1 MEGKKVKTINNI
13 DVFEDACRLIDGK
26 YYIIGNVNIE
36 NSGDVYEINGRFV
49 RMETDRL
56 IFNQT
61 TVKYELK
68 NQTAA
73 TSGYVSYDHYSK
85 KFKEGYFEFNELY
98 DFYIINEENKRIP
111 VYFRCF
117 IPNSYREYLKTGDFY
132 HISVMKAM
140 DFYEIANV
148 DKRFKESFPY
158 NSQRHTDVVSK
169 TFEANYKPL
178 YNKNVIEVSK
188 LLKDLSFGLEF
199 ETTKGIIPN
208 VKAKSL
214 PLLPLRDGSIEG
226 LEYVTIPLSGTKG
239 LQALVD
245 SVEELGK
252 RTTYDSSCSLHLHIG
267 NIPRTPEFALALFKL
282 YSVFSDEIY
291 RMFPY
296 YKKENLGVKRKNYS
310 EPYNLVN
317 LLGRMDSKISS
328 KDEITRN
335 FAVLFDYLSETDNT
349 GMNFSRYGNKLENVE
364 NHPRDPGGEAKWN
377 IHHRYHVVNFIP
389 LLFVN
394 KATVEF
400 RIHTPTYDVNKILC
414 FMSLSAA
421 IINTAMDDTKAILAD
436 FGRYLNNK
444 GLNRDRNVTRFLS
457 NYINNSDMKNKG
469 SMMDDMHSYFD
480 YRTSFSEQEH
490 KRGKISYNED
500 DLTNRFNT
508 DFKRKMNANKV
519 VAPSSEEEIPKY
531 VKSVLSKRVNKGS
544 KYQTLKL
551 SNDLEFISDDY
562 SLKGS
567 SDENKAVIKDDYHVI
582 EPVSP
587 HGIGFFEQIRNTPQE
602 VKEHAVI
609 NGNNTELRSKG
620 FAGISLTEKL
630 MKENY
635 RSWMSDVNTV
645 EAVLDQFSV
654 QSDSLSNDVSNS
666 NEF

>member
-61 TVKYELK
+61 TMKYELK

-73 TSGYVSYDHYSK
+73 TSGYVSYDHFSK
-85 KFKEGYFEFNELY
+85 KFREGYFEFNELY
-98 DFYIINEENKRIP
+98 DFYIINEENKKIP
-111 VYFRCF
+111 VYFKCF
-117 IPNSYREYLKTGDFY
+117 IPSSYREYLKTGDFY
-132 HISVMKAM
+132 HISVMKATE
-140 DFYEIANV
+140 FYEIANV

-158 NSQRHTDVVSK
+158 NSQGHTDGVSK
-169 TFEANYKPL
+169 TFEANYKPI

-188 LLKDLSFGLEF
+188 LIKGLSFGLEF

-208 VKAKSL
+208 AKAKSL

-226 LEYVTIPLSGTKG
+226 LEYVTIPLSGVKG

-252 RTTYDSSCSLHLHIG
+252 RTAYDSSCSLHIHIG

-291 RMFPY
+291 KMFPH

-328 KDEITRN
+328 KEEIIRN
-335 FAVLFDYLSETDNT
+335 FAVLFDYLSETDTT

-364 NHPRDPGGEAKWN
+364 SHPRDPGGEAKWN

-400 RIHTPTYDVNKILC
+400 RIHTPTYDVNKILY
-414 FMSLSAA
+414 FMSLCSA
-421 IINTAMDDTKAILAD
+421 IINTAMEDTKAILSD

-444 GLNRDRNVTRFLS
+444 GLNRDRNVTRFLC
-457 NYINNSDMKNKG
+457 NYIQNSDMKNKG
-469 SMMDDMHSYFD
+469 SIMDDMHSYFD
-480 YRTSFSEQEH
+480 YRTSFSESEH

-508 DFKRKMNANKV
+508 DFKRKMNVNKT
-519 VAPSSEEEIPKY
+519 AASSEEEIPKY
-531 VKSVLSKRVNKGS
+531 VKSELSKRINRS
-544 KYQTLKL
+544 KYQTLVG
-551 SNDLEFISDDY
+551 NDISYNAKKSISISDSELIKDIY
-562 SLKGS
+562 
-567 SDENKAVIKDDYHVI
+567 SDEVKKNDYGVG
-582 EPVSP
+582 VM
-587 HGIGFFEQIRNTPQE
+587 EQIRMSPQE
-602 VKEHAVI
+602 FRESNAVMDGSRLSTKEAV
-609 NGNNTELRSKG
+609 ED
-620 FAGISLTEKL
+620 GISFAEKL
-630 MKENY
+630 AKGGY
-635 RSWMSDVNTV
+635 ISWMQDLRTN
-645 EAVLDQFSV
+645 EAAISMADNSFGTLPSSSPSAVF
-654 QSDSLSNDVSNS
+654 DSED
-666 NEF
+666 EF